1 MLVYIWQR
9 RLTAMSLL
17 VGFNKTP
24 WEKDLNNPYAT
35 PGSVL
40 SEPVADNVTYKPK
53 LFAIQGRIGRLRYL
67 SYTFATTLILSF
79 VLGILVATLFPL
91 VGMPGS
97 AGGMICMGLIYISL
111 LLIPLIIT
119 KRRLNDL
126 DHAGWWALLMV
137 VPFVNLLMGLYLTF
151 GAGTKGSN
159 RYGLPPAK
167 NSTLVVIG
175 AMGLPVVAVIGML
188 AAIAIPAYQ
197 QYQLRAKAAQV
208 LQQQQ
213 P

>member
-1 MLVYIWQR
+1 M
-9 RLTAMSLL
+9 
-17 VGFNKTP
+17 
-24 WEKDLNNPYAT
+24 NNPYAT
-35 PGSVL
+35 SGSVL
-40 SEPVADNVTYKPK
+40 SEPVAGNATYEPK
-53 LFAIQGRIGRLRYL
+53 LFAIHGRIGRLRYL
-67 SYTFATTLILSF
+67 AYTFSTALILSF
-79 VLGILVATLFPL
+79 VLGIFAAILFPL
-91 VGMPGS
+91 AGVRGG
-97 AGGMICMGLIYISL
+97 AGGLIAMGLIYISL
-111 LLIPLIIT
+111 LLIPLVIT

-126 DHAGWWALLMV
+126 DHTGWWALLMV